1 MHHTNTVHHVGAN
14 VSAPSDAPARV
25 VEVLQNVAQRVAE
38 ETEVSLASDHRDL
51 AHLAKQ
57 KHAVEHGLAAYN
69 QAINGPTAPDTHDL
83 AVATQLVV
91 AEAAQHA
98 VGPQAAAAGITA
110 SPILAIQ
117 VASIESMTSLT
128 QEALAAAV
136 TTLQGSGSNDLQV
149 IERTSNILATHSS
162 RNVTPPYVP
171 QTSGLSVS
179 TFV

>member
-1 MHHTNTVHHVGAN
+1 MG
-14 VSAPSDAPARV
+14 
-25 VEVLQNVAQRVAE
+25 
-38 ETEVSLASDHRDL
+38 DL

-57 KHAVEHGLAAYN
+57 KHAVENGLKAYN
-69 QAINGPTAPDTHDL
+69 QAINGPTPPATHDL
-83 AVATQLVV
+83 AVAAQLVV

-117 VASIESMTSLT
+117 VASIESMASLT

-136 TTLQGSGSNDLQV
+136 TTLQSSSNDLEV
-149 IERTSNILATHSS
+149 IERTSNILAGSSS
-162 RNVTPPYVP
+162 RTPPYVP
-171 QTSGLSVS
+171 QPCGLS